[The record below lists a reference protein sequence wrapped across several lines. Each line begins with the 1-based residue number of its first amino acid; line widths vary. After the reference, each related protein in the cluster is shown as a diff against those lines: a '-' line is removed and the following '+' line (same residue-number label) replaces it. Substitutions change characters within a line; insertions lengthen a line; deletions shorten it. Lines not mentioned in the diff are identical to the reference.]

1 MMSTDDDT
9 RRRTDGRT
17 DGPDRTDRARKRGI
31 DGGDARDG
39 TVDEDRARRG
49 VVVA

>member
-1 MMSTDDDT
+1 MSTDDDT
-9 RRRTDGRT
+9 RRRTDGRRT
-17 DGPDRTDRARKRGI
+17 DDGPDRAREKGI